1 MATVTNF
8 KDILDLPDWRPLA
21 VCPSADGA
29 GRCLAGDMRNNED
42 RHPEL
47 FFLGSGTAL
56 CSYNAKQDGWTTV
69 GSPALAGYFGAG
81 GAAVFSPRGGPK
93 GTLAGGNSATAVTL
107 STALPAA
114 VGPNQLADRG
124 DGRGFRIRV
133 VGLAAGKTEERLIA
147 GNSAGTSPT
156 LLFDDP
162 LSFVPAAG
170 DVYEVLSGRV
180 YTLGAGTASAGSW
193 KYYDVATGA
202 FSGNLATTGLPSPI
216 NTHSSL
222 ICRDELYVPSGREPG
237 EGFLGL
243 LTSAGSSSTTIT
255 GMSSGGDAGV
265 LANEFRN
272 FQIRIVSD
280 SGTPGAAGQRRK
292 IASHTAGPGAVYTV
306 PAWTVTPSSQAVFVI
321 EETNEILL
329 WTSASANTYCYAPEA
344 IAGGQ
349 AADSWSTATYAA
361 RPAAAGSGVCAFQS
375 FGLGALDAGK
385 NTRWSNIYSF
395 RGAATKAL
403 DVLDVAGASAGV
415 WSGDVPFGG
424 GASGVTFTA
433 GSCAAYDPV
442 CNGGRYAYVQV
453 NGGNSFYR
461 FNVLTRTLQSWA
473 QLRFAPGTAAASQK
487 LAVLPLVDGSQK
499 LGFLYALRAAGS
511 ELFHCLLQR

>member
-1 MATVTNF
+1 MATVTTF

-21 VCPSADGA
+21 VSPTADGA

-47 FFLGSGTAL
+47 FFLSSGTAL

-69 GSPALAGYFGAG
+69 GSPSLAGTFGAG

-93 GTLAGGNSATAVTL
+93 GALAGGNSTTAITL

-124 DGRGFRIRV
+124 DGRGFKIRI

-147 GNSAGTSPT
+147 ANSAGTSPT

-162 LSFVPAAG
+162 FSFVPAAG
-170 DVYEVLSGRV
+170 DAYEILSGRV
-180 YTLGAGTASAGSW
+180 YMLGAGTSSAGIW
-193 KYYDVATGA
+193 KYYDVATGTI
-202 FSGNLATTGLPSPI
+202 SGNLATTGLPATIS
-216 NTHSSL
+216 TQSSL
-222 ICRDELYVPSGREPG
+222 ICRDELYVPCGREPG

-243 LTSAGSSSTTIT
+243 VNSAGSSSTTIT
-255 GMSSGGDAGV
+255 GMSSGGDSGV

-280 SGTPGAAGQRRK
+280 SVTPGAAGQRRK
-292 IASHTAGPGAVYTV
+292 VATHTAGPGAIYTV
-306 PAWTVTPSSQAVFVI
+306 PAWTVMPSSQAVFVI

-329 WTSASANTYCYAPEA
+329 WTSASASTYCYAPEA

-349 AADSWSTATYAA
+349 AADSWSTSTYAV
-361 RPAAAGSGVCAFQS
+361 RPAVTGAGLCSFQS
-375 FGLGALDAGK
+375 FGPGALDAGK
-385 NTRWSNIYSF
+385 NARWSNIFSF
-395 RGAATKAL
+395 RGSATKAL

-424 GASGVTFTA
+424 GASGITFTT
-433 GSCAAYDPV
+433 GSCAAYDSV
-442 CNGGRYAYVQV
+442 SNGGRYAYLQG
-453 NGGNSFYR
+453 NGGTSFYR
-461 FNVLTRTLQSWA
+461 FNVSTRTLQSWA
-473 QLRFAPGTAAASQK
+473 QLRFAPGTAVASQR